1 MKMEFDND
9 VMFSAIEPSAGSGSY
24 SEKPRLS
31 PGRHLLT
38 CARVLEG
45 KKDGTEFTDRDGD
58 RKLLVVFEAD
68 NHPDRAGILKD
79 VYDPMTTITTD
90 KESKVGRTKKFV
102 GAFLHAAGV
111 QQISAL
117 EDLVGMSAYAQVVH
131 KGQWVNIDRWV
142 TPDEIHADPVPF
154 QSDQSA
160 SSNKDLNENA
170 EESDQTAAYEE
181 ADVPF

>member
-1 MKMEFDND
+1 MEFDDD
-9 VMFSAIEPSAGSGSY
+9 VMFAAIEPSASSGSY

-38 CARVLEG
+38 VARVLEG
-45 KKDGTEFTDRDGD
+45 KKDGTDFTDRDGD

-68 NHPDRAGILKD
+68 NHPDRAGILKE
-79 VYDPMTTITTD
+79 VYDPMSQISTD
-90 KESKVGRTKKFV
+90 KGEKVGRTKKFV

-111 QQISAL
+111 QQISKL

-142 TPDEIHADPVPF
+142 TPDEIHADSIPF
-154 QSDQSA
+154 KADESA
-160 SSNKDLNENA
+160 PKKDPNADA
-170 EESDQTAAYEE
+170 EESEEGSYEE
-181 ADVPF
+181 VDVPF

>member
-1 MKMEFDND
+1 MEFDDD
-9 VMFSAIEPSAGSGSY
+9 VMFVAMEPSTNSGGSY

-45 KKDGTEFTDRDGD
+45 KKDGTNFTDRDGD
-58 RKLLVVFEAD
+58 RKLLIVFEAD
-68 NHPDRAGILKD
+68 NYPDRAGILKD
-79 VYDPMTTITTD
+79 VYDPMTQITTD

-111 QQISAL
+111 KQISAL

-131 KGQWVNIDRWV
+131 KGNWVNIDRWI
-142 TPDEIHADPVPF
+142 TPDEIHADSIPF
-154 QSDQSA
+154 KEEESPPK
-160 SSNKDLNENA
+160 KDPNADA
-170 EESDQTAAYEE
+170 EESDQSNYEE
-181 ADVPF
+181 QDVPF

>member
-1 MKMEFDND
+1 MFVAMEPVTN
-9 VMFSAIEPSAGSGSY
+9 SGGSY

-38 CARVLEG
+38 VARVLEG
-45 KKDGTEFTDRDGD
+45 KKDGTDFTDRDGD
-58 RKLLVVFEAD
+58 RKLLIVFEAD

-79 VYDPMTTITTD
+79 VYDPMTKITTD
-90 KESKVGRTKKFV
+90 KELKVGRTKKFV

-111 QQISAL
+111 KQISAL

-142 TPDEIHADPVPF
+142 TPDEIHADSVPF
-154 QSDQSA
+154 QSDQSS
-160 SSNKDLNENA
+160 SSNKDLNADA
-170 EESDQTAAYEE
+170 EESDQTVYEE
-181 ADVPF
+181 QDVPF

>member
-1 MKMEFDND
+1 MS
-9 VMFSAIEPSAGSGSY
+9 MFVAMEPSTNSGGSY
-24 SEKPRLS
+24 ADKPRLS

-45 KKDGTEFTDRDGD
+45 KKDGTSFSDKDGD
-58 RKLLVVFEAD
+58 PKLLIIFEAD

-79 VYDPMTTITTD
+79 IYDPMATITTD
-90 KESKVGRTKKFV
+90 KGEKVGRTKKFV

-111 QQISAL
+111 KQISAL

-142 TPDEIHADPVPF
+142 TPDEIHADSVPF
-154 QSDQSA
+154 KADESK
-160 SSNKDLNENA
+160 KDPNADA
-170 EESDQTAAYEE
+170 EESNQTVYLEE
-181 ADVPF
+181 DVPF

>member
-1 MKMEFDND
+1 
-9 VMFSAIEPSAGSGSY
+9 MFSAMAPSANSGSY
-24 SEKPRLS
+24 ADKPRLS

-45 KKDGTEFTDRDGD
+45 KKDGTDFTDRDGD
-58 RKLLVVFEAD
+58 RKLLAIFEAD
-68 NHPDRAGILKD
+68 NHPDRAGILQD
-79 VYDPMTTITTD
+79 IYDPMATITTD
-90 KESKVGRTKKFV
+90 KGEKVGRTKKFV

-142 TPDEIHADPVPF
+142 TPDEIHADSIPFVPDE
-154 QSDQSA
+154 QQQ
-160 SSNKDLNENA
+160 SSNKKDPNADA
-170 EESDQTAAYEE
+170 EESDQTAYEE
-181 ADVPF
+181 QDVPF

>member
-1 MKMEFDND
+1 
-9 VMFSAIEPSAGSGSY
+9 MFVAMEPSANSGSY
-24 SEKPRLS
+24 SEKPRLA

-45 KKDGTEFTDRDGD
+45 KKDGTSFSDKDGD
-58 RKLLVVFEAD
+58 PKLLIIFEAD
-68 NHPDRAGILKD
+68 NHPDRAGILQD
-79 VYDPMTTITTD
+79 LYDPMSQITTD
-90 KESKVGRTKKFV
+90 KGEKVGRTKKFV

-111 QQISAL
+111 KQISAL

-142 TPDEIHADPVPF
+142 TPDEIHADSISF
-154 QSDQSA
+154 NADESE
-160 SSNKDLNENA
+160 KDPNADA
-170 EESDQTAAYEE
+170 EESDKTTHEE

>member
-1 MKMEFDND
+1 MEFDND
-9 VMFSAIEPSAGSGSY
+9 VMFSAIEPSASSGSY
-24 SEKPRLS
+24 ADKPRLS

-45 KKDGTEFTDRDGD
+45 KKDGTDFTDRDGD
-58 RKLLVVFEAD
+58 RKLLIVFEAD

-79 VYDPMTTITTD
+79 IYDPMSTITTD

-111 QQISAL
+111 KQISAL

-131 KGQWVNIDRWV
+131 KGQWVNIERWV
-142 TPDEIHADPVPF
+142 TPDEIHADSVPF
-154 QSDQSA
+154 QSDQS
-160 SSNKDLNENA
+160 SLSNKDLNADA
-170 EESDQTAAYEE
+170 EDFDQNTTLEQE